1 MYFPPISETKK
12 ITPNPSISM
21 FYDLLAIFP
30 GLNVFI
36 RMIQEIWL
44 FTIVMQYILGVDNVL
59 KSSVPF

>member
-1 MYFPPISETKK
+1 
-12 ITPNPSISM
+12 M